1 MKKLLLGIF
10 LLWTTLS
17 YGQIEFVIAV
27 DGLSPKILS
36 AEMSAFNSSQMY
48 TKTMGWIEENSE
60 TYNLSM
66 EHAVENAYIQISF
79 LKGNAATLDKQY
91 YNIGNK
97 AKISFEDGK
106 YTFEPTEIR
115 LKLNSKYDMGW
126 TNFDLNDASLYFKK
140 GKPLRKYKS
149 YLENIPKALN
159 ELQMNLLSYLKSEDN

>member
-1 MKKLLLGIF
+1 MKKLLLGIC

-17 YGQIEFVIAV
+17 YGQIEFVIAE
-27 DGLSPKILS
+27 DGLSPKTIS
-36 AEMSAFNSSQMY
+36 AEMSAFNSSQLY

-60 TYNLSM
+60 TYNLSV
-66 EHAVENAYIQISF
+66 EHVVKNTSIQISF
-79 LKGNAATLDKQY
+79 LKRNATTLDKQF
-91 YNIGNK
+91 YNIGYQV
-97 AKISFEDGK
+97 KISFEDGK

-159 ELQMNLLSYLKSEDN
+159 QLQMKLISYLKSGDN